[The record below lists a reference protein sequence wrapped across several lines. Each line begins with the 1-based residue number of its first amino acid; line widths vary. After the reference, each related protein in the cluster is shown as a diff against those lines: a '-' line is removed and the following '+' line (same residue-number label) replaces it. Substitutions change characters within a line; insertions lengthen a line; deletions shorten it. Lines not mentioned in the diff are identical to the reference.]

1 MRRNETLTYINSAG
15 AKVVL
20 ATDSALSPF
29 WWEQADGLTGL
40 DNDITTVSGSGQ
52 DGESFVSAR
61 LAARTITVEGRIVKN
76 QDANRRK
83 LLSLMDPKAPGKLV
97 YTQGD
102 TIRYI
107 PACVKKLPEVGRGI
121 HPEFQIEF
129 LCPNPFWREGSGA
142 KQVADIA
149 VWIGNTE
156 FPFEVPEEGTEL
168 CYRTQSLIANV
179 KNTGDA
185 ATGMTIVFRA
195 NGTTS
200 DPELINIRTQQ
211 ALSIRLDMEAGDVL
225 TVSTGYGEK
234 RAILERSG
242 VVTNVFNRI
251 SGTWLNLAR
260 GDNLLRYDSTDPDAL
275 EVSIYYDIPYLGV

>member
-1 MRRNETLTYINSAG
+1 MRQDETLTYITSAG

-29 WWEQADGLTGL
+29 WWEQAEGLTGL
-40 DNDITTVSGSGQ
+40 DNDITTVSGNGQ
-52 DGESFVSAR
+52 DGESFVSSR
-61 LAARTITVEGRIVKN
+61 LAARTITVEGKIIRN

-83 LLSLMDPKAPGKLV
+83 LLSLMDPWTLGKLV
-97 YTQGD
+97 YTQGAV
-102 TIRYI
+102 TRYI

-129 LCPNPFWREGSGA
+129 FAPNPFWREGSGA

-156 FPFEVPEEGTEL
+156 FPFEIPEDGYEL

-195 NGTTS
+195 TGTTS
-200 DPELINIRTQQ
+200 DPELINVRTQQ
-211 ALSIRLDMEAGDVL
+211 TLSVRLDMVAGDVL
-225 TVSTGYGEK
+225 TISTGYGEK
-234 RAILERSG
+234 RAILARSG
-242 VVTNVFNRI
+242 ETINVFNRI

-260 GDNLLRYDSTDPDAL
+260 GDNLLRYDSTDSDAL
-275 EVSIYYDIPYLGV
+275 EVSIYYDVPYLGV